1 MAIKETVEIE
11 VESNAADAS
20 QEFTDAVKELTA
32 TVKEF
37 GNSANKGFQG
47 AEKGSKKLGTSFRT
61 LAKAS
66 VVFTL
71 IEGALGMLAEAF
83 KSNQKVVDVFN
94 TAFEFVSLI
103 AGQVAQV
110 IGNVTRQVGQSSE
123 NFDALKKVASSL
135 LTVALTPLKLTFQAI
150 RFGVLKLSLAYE
162 KSFLG
167 QGRPE
172 RIDELTA
179 GLAEVKDSMVEIGT
193 EAIQAGKDVVN
204 NIGEAVTE
212 ASNISKQVIEGVKEI
227 NVKSTLDQ
235 AKALVKLKGDAEL
248 AEAELQGLIEK
259 FDLQAEKQRQIRDD
273 ERLSIEERLAANN
286 TLGEILKEQQ
296 EAQLEQ
302 AQRILDAANAELEKD
317 QNNIEF
323 KKARIQAENEL
334 AAVKAQVAGFEAEQ
348 LTNEVSLQRELLQ
361 LQTTRN
367 QTTRT
372 RGEIETEVAI
382 INERNENKRAE
393 MEAAF
398 AQEKIKNQIA
408 ELENQAKLAQS
419 DQERADLQLQIAE
432 LEKESALNTA
442 NEVIRLEKLK
452 QEEQKRTVNN
462 VVNGLQAINQLAQ
475 AFAKDDE
482 KSAKKAFLVNKA
494 VGISTA
500 VIQTAQAVT
509 AALTAGGNPLKLAT
523 GQQFIEAGIAA
534 ASGAAQIATI
544 AKQQFGGG
552 SGGSTPSVNAP
563 TGSGGGAPQFNVVG
577 NTGINA
583 IAQSLQNR
591 GPIQAFVVGSEVT
604 SQQSLD
610 RNRINNATFG

>member
-47 AEKGSKKLGTSFRT
+47 AEKGSKKLGTSFKNI
-61 LAKAS
+61 AKAS

-71 IEGALGMLAEAF
+71 VEKALGMLAEAF

>member
-47 AEKGSKKLGTSFRT
+47 AEKGSKKLGTSFKNI
-61 LAKAS
+61 AKAS

-71 IEGALGMLAEAF
+71 VEKALGMLAEAF

-103 AGQVAQV
+103 AGQVAEV
-110 IGNVTRQVGQSSE
+110 IGNVTRQVGKSSE

-348 LTNEVSLQRELLQ
+348 LTNEVSLQRELLE
-361 LQTTRN
+361 LQNTRN
-367 QTTRT
+367 ETTRT

>member
-37 GNSANKGFQG
+37 GKSANKGFQG
-47 AEKGSKKLGTSFRT
+47 AEKGSKKLGTSFKSI
-61 LAKAS
+61 AKAS

-71 IEGALGMLAEAF
+71 VEKAVGMLAEAF
-83 KSNQKVVDVFN
+83 KGNQKVVDAFS

-103 AGQVAQV
+103 AGQVAEV

-286 TLGEILKEQQ
+286 RLGEILKEQQ

-302 AQRILDAANAELEKD
+302 AQRILDAANAELQKD

-348 LTNEVSLQRELLQ
+348 LTNEVSLQRELLE
-361 LQTTRN
+361 LQNTRN
-367 QTTRT
+367 ETTRT

-500 VIQTAQAVT
+500 IIQTAQAVT
-509 AALTAGGNPLKLAT
+509 AALTAGGNPIKLAT

>member
-37 GNSANKGFQG
+37 GKSANKGFEG
-47 AEKGSKKLGTSFRT
+47 AEKGSKKLGTSFKT
-61 LAKAS
+61 IAKAS

-71 IEGALGMLAEAF
+71 VEKALGMLGEAF
-83 KSNQKVVDVFN
+83 KGNQKVVDVFN

-103 AGQVAQV
+103 AGQVAEV
-110 IGNVTRQVGQSSE
+110 IGNVTRQVGKSSE

-286 TLGEILKEQQ
+286 RLGEILKEQQ

-393 MEAAF
+393 MEAEF

-408 ELENQAKLAQS
+408 ELENQEKLAQS
-419 DQERADLQLQIAE
+419 DQERADLQLEIAE

-500 VIQTAQAVT
+500 IIQTAQAVT
-509 AALTAGGNPLKLAT
+509 AALTAGGNPIKLAT
-523 GQQFIEAGIAA
+523 GQQFVEAGIAA

>member
-37 GNSANKGFQG
+37 GKSANKGFEG
-47 AEKGSKKLGTSFRT
+47 AEKGSKKLGTSFKT
-61 LAKAS
+61 IAKAS

-71 IEGALGMLAEAF
+71 VEKALGMLGEAF
-83 KSNQKVVDVFN
+83 KGNQKVVDVFN

-286 TLGEILKEQQ
+286 RLGEILKEQQ

-302 AQRILDAANAELEKD
+302 AQRILDAANAELQKD

-367 QTTRT
+367 ETTRT

-408 ELENQAKLAQS
+408 ELENQEKLAQS

-442 NEVIRLEKLK
+442 NEVIRLEKVK
-452 QEEQKRTVNN
+452 REERTKTINN
-462 VVNGLQAINQLAQ
+462 VVNGLQALNELSK

-482 KSAKKAFLVNKA
+482 KSAKRAFLINKA

-509 AALTAGGNPLKLAT
+509 AALTGGGDLSKIAR
-523 GQQFIEAGIAA
+523 GQQFVEAGIAA
-534 ASGAAQIATI
+534 VAGAAQIATI

>member
-110 IGNVTRQVGQSSE
+110 IGNVTRQVGKSSE

-367 QTTRT
+367 QTT
-372 RGEIETEVAI
+372 
-382 INERNENKRAE
+382 NKRG
-393 MEAAF
+393 
-398 AQEKIKNQIA
+398 
-408 ELENQAKLAQS
+408 
-419 DQERADLQLQIAE
+419 
-432 LEKESALNTA
+432 
-442 NEVIRLEKLK
+442 V
-452 QEEQKRTVNN
+452 
-462 VVNGLQAINQLAQ
+462 
-475 AFAKDDE
+475 
-482 KSAKKAFLVNKA
+482 
-494 VGISTA
+494 
-500 VIQTAQAVT
+500 
-509 AALTAGGNPLKLAT
+509 
-523 GQQFIEAGIAA
+523 
-534 ASGAAQIATI
+534 
-544 AKQQFGGG
+544 
-552 SGGSTPSVNAP
+552 
-563 TGSGGGAPQFNVVG
+563 
-577 NTGINA
+577 
-583 IAQSLQNR
+583 
-591 GPIQAFVVGSEVT
+591 
-604 SQQSLD
+604 
-610 RNRINNATFG
+610 

>member
-47 AEKGSKKLGTSFRT
+47 AEKGSKKLGTSFKNI
-61 LAKAS
+61 AKAS

-71 IEGALGMLAEAF
+71 VEKALGMLAEAF

-348 LTNEVSLQRELLQ
+348 LTNEVSLQRELLE
-361 LQTTRN
+361 LQNTRN
-367 QTTRT
+367 ETTRT

>member
-37 GNSANKGFQG
+37 GKSANKGFEG
-47 AEKGSKKLGTSFRT
+47 AEKGSKKLGTSFKT
-61 LAKAS
+61 IAKAS

-71 IEGALGMLAEAF
+71 VEKALGMLGEAF
-83 KSNQKVVDVFN
+83 KGNQKVVDVFN

-103 AGQVAQV
+103 AGQVAEV
-110 IGNVTRQVGQSSE
+110 IGNVTRQVGKSSE

-286 TLGEILKEQQ
+286 RLGEILKEQQ

-302 AQRILDAANAELEKD
+302 AQRILDAANAELQKD

-393 MEAAF
+393 MEAEF

-408 ELENQAKLAQS
+408 ELENQEKLAQS
-419 DQERADLQLQIAE
+419 DQERADLQLEIAE

-500 VIQTAQAVT
+500 IIQTAQAVT
-509 AALTAGGNPLKLAT
+509 AALTAGGNPIKLAT
-523 GQQFIEAGIAA
+523 GQQFVEAGIAA

>member
-1 MAIKETVEIE
+1 
-11 VESNAADAS
+11 
-20 QEFTDAVKELTA
+20 
-32 TVKEF
+32 
-37 GNSANKGFQG
+37 
-47 AEKGSKKLGTSFRT
+47 
-61 LAKAS
+61 
-66 VVFTL
+66 
-71 IEGALGMLAEAF
+71 
-83 KSNQKVVDVFN
+83 
-94 TAFEFVSLI
+94 
-103 AGQVAQV
+103 
-110 IGNVTRQVGQSSE
+110 
-123 NFDALKKVASSL
+123 
-135 LTVALTPLKLTFQAI
+135 
-150 RFGVLKLSLAYE
+150 
-162 KSFLG
+162 
-167 QGRPE
+167 
-172 RIDELTA
+172 
-179 GLAEVKDSMVEIGT
+179 
-193 EAIQAGKDVVN
+193 
-204 NIGEAVTE
+204 
-212 ASNISKQVIEGVKEI
+212 
-227 NVKSTLDQ
+227 
-235 AKALVKLKGDAEL
+235 
-248 AEAELQGLIEK
+248 
-259 FDLQAEKQRQIRDD
+259 QIRDD

-286 TLGEILKEQQ
+286 RLGEILKEQQ

-302 AQRILDAANAELEKD
+302 AQRILDAANAELQKD

-348 LTNEVSLQRELLQ
+348 LTNEVSLQRELLE
-361 LQTTRN
+361 LQNTRN
-367 QTTRT
+367 ETTRT

-500 VIQTAQAVT
+500 IIQTAQAVT
-509 AALTAGGNPLKLAT
+509 AALTAGGNPIKLAT

-552 SGGSTPSVNAP
+552 SGGSTPSV
-563 TGSGGGAPQFNVVG
+563 
-577 NTGINA
+577 
-583 IAQSLQNR
+583 
-591 GPIQAFVVGSEVT
+591 
-604 SQQSLD
+604 
-610 RNRINNATFG
+610 